1 MWLLCVSKLIV
12 SCSLKTHILLQYIID
27 GRVDVREELILQ
39 RQLLA
44 TEKEEQLSKTYMEHS
59 DLHARIK
66 NATS

>member
-39 RQLLA
+39 RQLA
-44 TEKEEQLSKTYMEHS
+44 MEKEEQLSKTYKEHS